1 MLERKTF
8 KDIKEVCE
16 KEVNEDDI
24 RISEA
29 YKGAIHNLYCRTR
42 IEAISLIKYYWE
54 KGETKK
60 GYALFDFFNIQV
72 DELK

>member
-1 MLERKTF
+1 MEAQLFPQKYVDEM
-8 KDIKEVCE
+8 IKEA
-16 KEVNEDDI
+16 ED
-24 RISEA
+24 
-29 YKGAIHNLYCRTR
+29 KLKQ
-42 IEAISLIKYYWE
+42 EAIKQIRHYWE